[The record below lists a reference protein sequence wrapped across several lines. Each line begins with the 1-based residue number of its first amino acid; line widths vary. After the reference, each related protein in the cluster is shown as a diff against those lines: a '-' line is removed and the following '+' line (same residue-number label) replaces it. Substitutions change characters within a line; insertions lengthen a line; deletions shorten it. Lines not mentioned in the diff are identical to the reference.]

1 MVATVLRLR
10 YRILG
15 NTLARRPWQLVGF
28 CFGILWALG
37 ILGSV
42 ITGLVAIAVFQSL
55 DVARAVAVTGGS
67 ALLLGW
73 VLGPVLVTGMDTTVD
88 ADKLA
93 PFPLTTRQVMLALAA
108 TGLTGI
114 PGIATSIAA
123 LATVALWVRW
133 PVAALVAVPCLALAV
148 LTCVVASRLVSALST
163 GLGGNRRG
171 RELVGTVV
179 LVLLIMSGPII
190 TGTLALLG
198 SARDLGEQV
207 WQIAGVLS
215 WTPIGATWAV
225 PGDVAAGAWG
235 SAALKLLI
243 ALATLG
249 VLWMLWARALHGATT
264 APRQR
269 AAKVA
274 RSGALGLFGRMPTG
288 GVGATWARS
297 LTAWLRDPRYLRQ
310 LLVVPLFPLLFAFTG
325 GIDGFMFSSS
335 AILVAFVLC
344 LAGYTDVSYDGT
356 AFASVLATGI
366 RGRDDRLGRALGAAS
381 IGIPLVV
388 LVAVVTTAVGGRSAE
403 LPAILGAAL
412 GLLLGGYGVS
422 AVSSALIVSPVA
434 APGDSPFKSVPGQTF
449 LTGLLV
455 FVVMGACLVLGAPA
469 IAFAIAGLVT
479 GAPLWGWV
487 ALAVGIGVGGGAAA
501 LGVWL
506 GGRALDRSGPDLLQR
521 IKAFPTT

>member
-1 MVATVLRLR
+1 MLYTTWRLAQGMAAR
-10 YRILG
+10 QAGGGSAQGAGQRGERVVERARQVVDGGCREFAAVCEMRAHIGAHGRPELAEDRLG
-15 NTLARRPWQLVGF
+15 APQLLAGRR
-28 CFGILWALG
+28 AR
-37 ILGSV
+37 V
-42 ITGLVAIAVFQSL
+42 IRRRRGCRGAGLVAIAVFQSL
-55 DVARAVAVTGGS
+55 NVARAVAVTGGS

-93 PFPLTTRQVMLALAA
+93 PFPLTTRQVMLALTV

-133 PVAALVAVPCLALAV
+133 PLAALVAVPCIALAV

-163 GLGGNRRG
+163 VLGGNRRG

-207 WQIAGVLS
+207 RQIAGVLS

-288 GVGATWARS
+288 GIGATWARS
-297 LTAWLRDPRYLRQ
+297 LTAWLRDPRYLGSCWWCRCS
-310 LLVVPLFPLLFAFTG
+310 PATSCAP
-325 GIDGFMFSSS
+325 S
-335 AILVAFVLC
+335 AGWCCWA
-344 LAGYTDVSYDGT
+344 AT
-356 AFASVLATGI
+356 AWST
-366 RGRDDRLGRALGAAS
+366 RA
-381 IGIPLVV
+381 
-388 LVAVVTTAVGGRSAE
+388 
-403 LPAILGAAL
+403 
-412 GLLLGGYGVS
+412 
-422 AVSSALIVSPVA
+422 
-434 APGDSPFKSVPGQTF
+434 
-449 LTGLLV
+449 
-455 FVVMGACLVLGAPA
+455 
-469 IAFAIAGLVT
+469 
-479 GAPLWGWV
+479 
-487 ALAVGIGVGGGAAA
+487 
-501 LGVWL
+501 
-506 GGRALDRSGPDLLQR
+506 
-521 IKAFPTT
+521 

>member
-1 MVATVLRLR
+1 VVATVLRLR

-28 CFGILWALG
+28 CFGILWAIS
-37 ILGSV
+37 ILGTV
-42 ITGLVAIAVFQSL
+42 VAGLIAAAMFQGL
-55 DVARAVAVTGGS
+55 DVARPLAIVGGS

-73 VLGPVLVTGMDTTVD
+73 VLGPVLITGMDTTVD

-93 PFPLTTRQVMLALAA
+93 PFPLSAKQIMQALTA

-123 LATVALWVRW
+123 LATIALWVRW
-133 PVAALVAVPCLALAV
+133 PFAAIVAVPCVILAV
-148 LTCVVASRLVSALST
+148 LTCVVASRLVSSLST

-171 RELVGTVV
+171 RELIGTVV
-179 LVLLIMSGPII
+179 LVLLIMAGPII
-190 TGTLALLG
+190 TGTLALLT
-198 SARDLGEQV
+198 STRDLGERMQ
-207 WQIAGVLS
+207 QIAGVLG
-215 WTPIGATWAV
+215 WTPIGAAWAI
-225 PGDVAAGAWG
+225 PADVASGVWG
-235 SAALKLLI
+235 LAAARFAI
-243 ALATLG
+243 AVATLI
-249 VLWMLWARALHGATT
+249 VLWMLWARALAGLTT

-310 LLVVPLFPLLFAFTG
+310 LLIVPLFPVLFAFTG
-325 GIDGFMFSSS
+325 GVQGFMFSAS
-335 AILVAFVLC
+335 AVIVALVLC

-366 RGRDDRLGRALGAAS
+366 RGREDRLGRLLGAATV
-381 IGIPLVV
+381 GIPLIV
-388 LVAVVTTAVGGRSAE
+388 LLAVVTTAVGGQVE
-403 LPAILGAAL
+403 HLPGILGASL
-412 GLLLGGYGVS
+412 GLVLAGYGVC
-422 AVSSALIVSPVA
+422 AVSSALIVTPVA

-449 LTGLLV
+449 VTGLLV
-455 FVVMGACLVLGAPA
+455 FVVMGACLVIGAPA
-469 IAFAIAGLVT
+469 LGFAIAGFAT
-479 GAPLWGWV
+479 GNAVWGWV
-487 ALAVGIGVGGGAAA
+487 ALAVGIVVGGAAAA
-501 LGVWL
+501 LGVWI
-506 GGRALDRSGPDLLQR
+506 GGRTLDRTGPDLLQR